1 MPMAAGTRMAT
12 VILTTTPTAEMDS
25 LAPAALL
32 QLMWLASPA
41 LPVGAFSYSDGLEA
55 AIDAGLVQGEATAAP
70 WLLQQLALS
79 LARSE
84 LPLVAAALRA
94 WSTHDA
100 PRIHELNTWALA
112 SRETAELRL
121 QAEQMGRSMRD
132 WLRQRAPDDARVATL
147 AGLDPPAWAVSFA
160 LAAALADA
168 PERPALL
175 SFGYA
180 WAEGLV
186 QAAVKAIPLGQ
197 NAGQRLLRS
206 VVAALPAAVERALTT
221 GDTDRVA
228 FAPMA
233 ALLSAR
239 HETQYSRLFRS

>member
-1 MPMAAGTRMAT
+1 MT
-12 VILTTTPTAEMDS
+12 VDT
-25 LAPAALL
+25 LAPDALL

-41 LPVGAFSYSDGLEA
+41 LPVGAFSYSEGLEA
-55 AIDAGLVQGEATAAP
+55 AIDAGLVVGEAGVAP
-70 WLLQQLALS
+70 WLQQQLELS

-84 LPLVAAALRA
+84 LPLVAESLRA
-94 WSTHDA
+94 WQSHDA
-100 PRIHELNTWALA
+100 GRIHALNTWALA

-132 WLRQRAPDDARVATL
+132 WLRQRAPDDPRVDTL
-147 AGLDPPAWAVSFA
+147 AALQPPAWAVAFA
-160 LAAALADA
+160 LAAAVAGA
-168 PERPALL
+168 PARPALL

-186 QAAVKAIPLGQ
+186 QAAVKAVPLGQ
-197 NAGQRLLRS
+197 NAGQRLLRG
-206 VVAALPAAVERALTT
+206 VVAALPAAVERALVT
-221 GDTDRVA
+221 GDDARVA

>member
-1 MPMAAGTRMAT
+1 
-12 VILTTTPTAEMDS
+12 MDT

-41 LPVGAFSYSDGLEA
+41 LPVGAFSYSEGLEA
-55 AIDAGLVQGEATAAP
+55 AIDAGLVHDEASAAP
-70 WLLQQLALS
+70 WLLQQLELS

-84 LPLVAAALRA
+84 LPLVAAAWRGWQAGDGERIRA
-94 WSTHDA
+94 
-100 PRIHELNTWALA
+100 LNAWALA

-132 WLRQRAPDDARVATL
+132 WLRQRWPDDDRLALVASL
-147 AGLDPPAWAVSFA
+147 QPPAWAVAFA
-160 LAAALADA
+160 LAAVLAGA
-168 PERPALL
+168 PPRPALL
-175 SFGYA
+175 AFGYA

-186 QAAVKAIPLGQ
+186 QAAVKAVPLGQ
-197 NAGQRLLRS
+197 NGGQRLLRT
-206 VVAALPAAVERALTT
+206 VVAALPAAAERALCA
-221 GDTDRVA
+221 DDDARVA

>member
-1 MPMAAGTRMAT
+1 M
-12 VILTTTPTAEMDS
+12 TPPGVDT
-25 LAPAALL
+25 LPADAML

-41 LPVGAFSYSDGLEA
+41 LPVGAFSYSEGLEA
-55 AIDAGLVQGEATAAP
+55 AIDAGLVHDEATAAP
-70 WLLQQLALS
+70 WLLQQLELS

-84 LPLVAAALRA
+84 LPLVAAAWRGWQA
-94 WSTHDA
+94 KDE
-100 PRIHELNTWALA
+100 PRIRALNAWALA

-132 WLRQRAPDDARVATL
+132 WLRQRWPADDQVALLATL
-147 AGLDPPAWAVSFA
+147 QPPAWALAFA
-160 LAAALADA
+160 LAAALAGA

-175 SFGYA
+175 AFGYA

-186 QAAVKAIPLGQ
+186 QAAVKAVPLGQ
-197 NAGQRLLRS
+197 NAGQRLLRA
-206 VVAALPAAVERALTT
+206 VVAALPAAAERALVT
-221 GDTDRVA
+221 GDGARVA

>member
-1 MPMAAGTRMAT
+1 MNAA
-12 VILTTTPTAEMDS
+12 LP
-25 LAPAALL
+25 PAALL
-32 QLMWLASPA
+32 RLIWLASPA
-41 LPVGAFSYSDGLEA
+41 LPVGAFCYSEGLEA
-55 AIDAGLVQGEATAAP
+55 AIDAGWVQDEATASA
-70 WLLQQLALS
+70 WLVQQLELS

-84 LPLVAAALRA
+84 LPLVAAAMRA
-94 WSTHDA
+94 WRGDDLA
-100 PRIHELNTWALA
+100 RVEALNTWALS

-132 WLRQRAPDDARVATL
+132 WLRQRAPEDPRVTAL
-147 AGLDPPAWAVSFA
+147 AALDPPAWAVAFA
-160 LAAALADA
+160 LAATLADA
-168 PERPALL
+168 PEQAALL

-186 QAAVKAIPLGQ
+186 QAAVKAVPLGQ
-197 NAGQRLLRS
+197 NAGQRLLQTL
-206 VVAALPAAVERALTT
+206 VAALPAAADRALA
-221 GDTDRVA
+221 TDDAGRVA

>member
-1 MPMAAGTRMAT
+1 MAITT
-12 VILTTTPTAEMDS
+12 TTTPTATAEMDA
-25 LAPAALL
+25 LAPDALL

-41 LPVGAFSYSDGLEA
+41 LPVGAFSYSEGLEA
-55 AIDAGLVQGEATAAP
+55 AIDAGLVRDETSAAP
-70 WLLQQLALS
+70 WLLQQLELS

-94 WSTHDA
+94 WNAHDA
-100 PRIHELNTWALA
+100 ARVHALNRWALA

-121 QAEQMGRSMRD
+121 QAEQMGRSMRE
-132 WLRQRAPDDARVATL
+132 WLRQRAPDDARLAMLAT
-147 AGLDPPAWAVSFA
+147 LDPPAWAVAFA
-160 LAAALADA
+160 LAAAVAQA

-175 SFGYA
+175 AFGYA

-197 NAGQRLLRS
+197 NAGQRLLRA
-206 VVAALPAAVERALTT
+206 VVAALPAAADRALAT
-221 GDTDRVA
+221 GDADRFA

>member
-1 MPMAAGTRMAT
+1 MGHSRFDPQAADVQPADARTDDA
-12 VILTTTPTAEMDS
+12 LTA
-25 LAPAALL
+25 AALL

-41 LPVGAFSYSDGLEA
+41 LPVGAFSYSEGLESA
-55 AIDAGLVQGEATAAP
+55 VEIGWIHNEASAAP
-70 WLLQQLALS
+70 WLAQQLELS

-84 LPLVAAALRA
+84 LPLLAAARRA
-94 WSTHDA
+94 WAADDA
-100 PRIHELNTWALA
+100 ARVGELNTWALA

-132 WLRQRAPDDARVATL
+132 WLRQRWPDEPRLATL
-147 AGLDPPAWAVSFA
+147 AGLQPPAWVIAYA

-168 PERPALL
+168 PPRATLL
-175 SFGYA
+175 AFGYA

-186 QAAVKAIPLGQ
+186 QAAVKAVPLGQ
-197 NAGQRLLRS
+197 NAGQRLLRGL
-206 VVAALPAAVERALTT
+206 VAALPAAVERALR
-221 GDTDRVA
+221 TDDAGRQA

>member
-1 MPMAAGTRMAT
+1 MNPA
-12 VILTTTPTAEMDS
+12 LP
-25 LAPAALL
+25 PAALL
-32 QLMWLASPA
+32 RLIWLASPA
-41 LPVGAFSYSDGLEA
+41 LPVGAFSYSEGLEA
-55 AIDAGLVQGEATAAP
+55 AIDAGWVRDEATASD
-70 WLLQQLALS
+70 WLVQQLELS

-84 LPLVAAALRA
+84 LPLVAAAMRA
-94 WSTHDA
+94 WRGADLA
-100 PRIHELNTWALA
+100 RVRVLNTWALA

-132 WLRQRAPDDARVATL
+132 WLRQRAPEDARVGAL
-147 AGLDPPAWAVSFA
+147 AALDPPAWAVAFA
-160 LAAALADA
+160 LAATLADA
-168 PERPALL
+168 PEQAALL

-186 QAAVKAIPLGQ
+186 QAAVKAVPLGQ
-197 NAGQRLLRS
+197 NAGQRLLQTL
-206 VVAALPAAVERALTT
+206 VAALPAAADKALSA
-221 GDTDRVA
+221 DDAQRVA